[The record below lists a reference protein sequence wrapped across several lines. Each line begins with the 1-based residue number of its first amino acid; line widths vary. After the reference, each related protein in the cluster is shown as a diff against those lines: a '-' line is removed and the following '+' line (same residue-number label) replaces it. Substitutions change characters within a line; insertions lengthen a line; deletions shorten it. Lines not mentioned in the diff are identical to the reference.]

1 MAIMRHPH
9 RIAIVVFAMSLS
21 ANLGTSQTTDHP
33 VRGVPDPGV
42 VTTRQS
48 ITPAGVQS
56 IFSGRVYGVAFGSSG
71 DILYVAL
78 SSGAIYE
85 LNWRNNQVLRIVRG
99 AARPGM
105 QGLVLDPITNE
116 PLLSAS
122 LKSAGL
128 LMRISGDEESV
139 IADHLGTFAV
149 GGLSAA
155 AEKNGAGERDAGV
168 ALTFNDALAVV
179 DLKSGTLK
187 GEVKTGIAPFGVA
200 VNKGS
205 TVAYVSNWG
214 GRFPAAQGCDVS
226 HWQQA
231 RR

>member
-1 MAIMRHPH
+1 MAIMRHPY
-9 RIAIVVFAMSLS
+9 RIVIIAFAMSLA

-56 IFSGRVYGVAFGSSG
+56 VFSGRIYGVAFGGSS

-85 LNWRNNQVLRIVRG
+85 LNWRNNQVLRTVRG

-105 QGLVLDPITNE
+105 QGLVLDPITHE

-122 LKSAGL
+122 LKSASL
-128 LMRISGDEESV
+128 LMRISGNEESV
-139 IADHLGTFAV
+139 IADHLEP
-149 GGLSAA
+149 S
-155 AEKNGAGERDAGV
+155 RS
-168 ALTFNDALAVV
+168 V
-179 DLKSGTLK
+179 DLPLPRK
-187 GEVKTGIAPFGVA
+187 KTGR
-200 VNKGS
+200 GS
-205 TVAYVSNWG
+205 AMRGWPSPSTMRWRLWTSS
-214 GRFPAAQGCDVS
+214 PA
-226 HWQQA
+226 
-231 RR
+231 RLRER